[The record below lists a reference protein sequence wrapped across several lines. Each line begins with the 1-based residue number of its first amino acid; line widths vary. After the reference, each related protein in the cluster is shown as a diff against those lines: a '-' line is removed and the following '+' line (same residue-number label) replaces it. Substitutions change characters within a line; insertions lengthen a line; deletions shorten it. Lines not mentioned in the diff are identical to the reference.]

1 MITPPCSYITAYR
14 RKAYVPIDTHGW
26 LVLLSVTLAIEL
38 YVVKVGLLGC
48 YSPILVM
55 YCKTLNFPRFFEFL
69 VPKLNNFFLLSTLSS
84 LLFIDCL
91 IKQYNGEEEKEQ
103 QHPQQAATMAEAA
116 GTAI

>member
-1 MITPPCSYITAYR
+1 MITPTRSYITAYR
-14 RKAYVPIDTHGW
+14 RKAYVPLDTHGW

-69 VPKLNNFFLLSTLSS
+69 VPKMNNFFLSTRLSS
-84 LLFIDCL
+84 LLFIDSS
-91 IKQYNGEEEKEQ
+91 IKQYNGEEEGEEEEVV
-103 QHPQQAATMAEAA
+103 AVAEAA
-116 GTAI
+116 AAVTAAA